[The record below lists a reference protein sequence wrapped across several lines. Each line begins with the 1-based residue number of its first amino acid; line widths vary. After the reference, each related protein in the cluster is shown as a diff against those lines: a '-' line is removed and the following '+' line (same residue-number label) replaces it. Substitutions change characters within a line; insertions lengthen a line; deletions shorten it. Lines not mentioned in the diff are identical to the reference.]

1 MTFTYQ
7 RRYRGPI
14 QAVLLDWAGTTMDFG
29 CMAPA
34 VVFVEVFKRKG
45 VPITMDEARAPM
57 GAHKRVHIQKIT
69 EQDSVR
75 KRWQAQHGRL
85 PTDDDVE
92 AMFKDFVPLQLKC
105 LSEYSALIPGTR
117 GVIRTLRKRGYRIG
131 STTGYMTEMMKINLR
146 DAAKQG
152 YVPDSTVC
160 ASEVP
165 AGRPYPYMCLQNMM
179 NLGVSPVEACVKI
192 DDTRPGRRGGPQ
204 RGHVDDRPR
213 DQRQRDRPVAQGL
226 EQAAEGRPGAHARG
240 RLREDAPVRR
250 ALRRRRDHRYP
261 AVPRRHRGEAGAGR
275 APVGHARQ
283 MDAARYGDGKAPRQP
298 LVFSSCAAGPEA
310 PLPARNA
317 SAIANAA
324 CVNFSTSAK
333 SSSDRRRAASLAR

>member
-7 RRYRGPI
+7 RRYRGKI

-45 VPITMDEARAPM
+45 VPITMEEARAPM

-75 KRWQAQHGRL
+75 KRWHEQHGRP

-92 AMFKDFVPLQLKC
+92 AMFRDFVPLQLQC
-105 LSEYSALIPGTR
+105 LSEYSALIPGTL
-117 GVIRTLRKRGYRIG
+117 GIIRTLRRRGYKIG

-192 DDTRPGRRGGPQ
+192 DDTRPGIEEGLNAGMWSIGLAISGNEIGLSLKDWKKLPKA
-204 RGHVDDRPR
+204 
-213 DQRQRDRPVAQGL
+213 DQERMRAGAYTRMYQS
-226 EQAAEGRPGAHARG
+226 GAHYVVDAITDIVPCLDDIEARLARG
-240 RLREDAPVRR
+240 ERP
-250 ALRRRRDHRYP
+250 
-261 AVPRRHRGEAGAGR
+261 
-275 APVGHARQ
+275 
-283 MDAARYGDGKAPRQP
+283 
-298 LVFSSCAAGPEA
+298 
-310 PLPARNA
+310 
-317 SAIANAA
+317 
-324 CVNFSTSAK
+324 
-333 SSSDRRRAASLAR
+333 